1 MEIRKLLDVEDISW
15 NRSITLPPR
24 EQKGITVLLPYLML
38 LGIISSSYF
47 WDSNFTFVFA
57 FLLLL

>member
-47 WDSNFTFVFA
+47 
-57 FLLLL
+57 